1 MEQIKAHI
9 AVSLDGHTAT
19 PDYELDWMP
28 REVKELAARE
38 HAAASCLLMGAN
50 TYNYIFEHWGGWPHK
65 SKRSFVVSHYDTN
78 VTPDCGVEFLTEE
91 PLQRVY
97 ELKQET
103 DMLVVGGG
111 KLLTS
116 LIKAGLLDSL
126 TIYTVP
132 VMAGKGIGFV
142 GETSGS
148 LWKLS
153 ESRVLDN
160 GVVCSTYL
168 FGGDIKNAPGFP
180 PGATTKISIII
191 SCKTYHNEISA
202 AKIGYFFGFAFFSG
216 NEKPTLN
223 CSSSTSEAS
232 KALPFLPLKPLISP
246 VLCFVTSSTICLSE
260 SCLSHLLRNMVSVQ
274 STLEHF
280 ATFG

>member
-1 MEQIKAHI
+1 MKPTYESPLASRYASKYMLHLF
-9 AVSLDGHTAT
+9 S
-19 PDYELDWMP
+19 PDSRFETWRRLWVALAQAQHDLGLP
-28 REVKELAARE
+28 VTQAQVDELAAHVSPIDYDVVSKKEKEIR
-38 HAAASCLLMGAN
+38 HDVMAHIYAFGVD
-50 TYNYIFEHWGGWPHK
+50 YIFEHWGGWPHK

-168 FGGDIKNAPGFP
+168 FGGNI
-180 PGATTKISIII
+180 
-191 SCKTYHNEISA
+191 
-202 AKIGYFFGFAFFSG
+202 
-216 NEKPTLN
+216 
-223 CSSSTSEAS
+223 
-232 KALPFLPLKPLISP
+232 
-246 VLCFVTSSTICLSE
+246 
-260 SCLSHLLRNMVSVQ
+260 
-274 STLEHF
+274 
-280 ATFG
+280 

>member
-148 LWKLS
+148 LWKFCCFQTDIYAVSKFHAS
-153 ESRVLDN
+153 EVKFQCFHFL
-160 GVVCSTYL
+160 GFLPGFLIILVAVVCSHVTEFPERFSDL
-168 FGGDIKNAPGFP
+168 FFCQCNL
-180 PGATTKISIII
+180 
-191 SCKTYHNEISA
+191 H
-202 AKIGYFFGFAFFSG
+202 
-216 NEKPTLN
+216 
-223 CSSSTSEAS
+223 
-232 KALPFLPLKPLISP
+232 
-246 VLCFVTSSTICLSE
+246 
-260 SCLSHLLRNMVSVQ
+260 
-274 STLEHF
+274 
-280 ATFG
+280 ATFLLF

>member
-28 REVKELAARE
+28 VRSRNWRQGTSRR
-38 HAAASCLLMGAN
+38 SCLLMGAN

-103 DMLVVGGG
+103 DILVVGGG

-132 VMAGKGIGFV
+132 VMAGKGIGFI
-142 GETSGS
+142 GETFGS
-148 LWKLS
+148 HWKLS

-168 FGGDIKNAPGFP
+168 FGG
-180 PGATTKISIII
+180 
-191 SCKTYHNEISA
+191 
-202 AKIGYFFGFAFFSG
+202 
-216 NEKPTLN
+216 
-223 CSSSTSEAS
+223 
-232 KALPFLPLKPLISP
+232 
-246 VLCFVTSSTICLSE
+246 
-260 SCLSHLLRNMVSVQ
+260 SV
-274 STLEHF
+274 
-280 ATFG
+280 

>member
-1 MEQIKAHI
+1 MKQIKAHI

-19 PDYELDWMP
+19 LDQELDWLP
-28 REVKELAARE
+28 DEVKTIIGK
-38 HAAASCLLMGAN
+38 HYMVVDSLLMGAN

-132 VMAGKGIGFV
+132 VMAGKGIGFI
-142 GETSGS
+142 GETFGS
-148 LWKLS
+148 QWKLS
-153 ESRVLDN
+153 ESNVLGN
-160 GVVCSTYL
+160 GIVRSTYL
-168 FGGDIKNAPGFP
+168 FD
-180 PGATTKISIII
+180 
-191 SCKTYHNEISA
+191 
-202 AKIGYFFGFAFFSG
+202 G
-216 NEKPTLN
+216 N
-223 CSSSTSEAS
+223 
-232 KALPFLPLKPLISP
+232 I
-246 VLCFVTSSTICLSE
+246 
-260 SCLSHLLRNMVSVQ
+260 
-274 STLEHF
+274 
-280 ATFG
+280 

>member
-1 MEQIKAHI
+1 MKQLKAHI

-19 PDYELDWMP
+19 LDQELDWLP
-28 REVKELAARE
+28 DEVKTIVGKYYLDAD
-38 HAAASCLLMGAN
+38 CLLMGAN

-97 ELKQET
+97 ELKQKT
-103 DMLVVGGG
+103 DILVVGGG

-132 VMAGKGIGFV
+132 VMAGKGIGFI
-142 GETSGS
+142 GETFGS
-148 LWKLS
+148 HWKLS

-168 FGGDIKNAPGFP
+168 FGG
-180 PGATTKISIII
+180 
-191 SCKTYHNEISA
+191 
-202 AKIGYFFGFAFFSG
+202 
-216 NEKPTLN
+216 
-223 CSSSTSEAS
+223 
-232 KALPFLPLKPLISP
+232 
-246 VLCFVTSSTICLSE
+246 
-260 SCLSHLLRNMVSVQ
+260 SV
-274 STLEHF
+274 
-280 ATFG
+280 